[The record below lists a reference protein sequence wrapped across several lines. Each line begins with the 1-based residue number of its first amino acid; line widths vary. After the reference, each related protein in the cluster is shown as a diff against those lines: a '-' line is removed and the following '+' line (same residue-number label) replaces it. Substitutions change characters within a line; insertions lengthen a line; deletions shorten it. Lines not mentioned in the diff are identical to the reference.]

1 MSRVLVAGANG
12 FIGSHVVRKFIAE
25 GDEVFSLV
33 RANSDLSLLKECETV
48 LCTGDITDPGSLGTC
63 LKEINIVINAAG
75 LVSDWG
81 PYSDFERINL
91 EGALHLLQAA
101 SSAGVHRFVHIS
113 SVAPHGFGLRDV
125 KEDDPMPPSPFAYV
139 ETKRL
144 AEKAVF
150 DFASSSGM
158 EVTAIRPGNVFG
170 PDDHTFIDQYLA
182 AICEGKIALI
192 NGGRAWTCPTY
203 IGNLVDA
210 VWLASRSERAAGQ
223 AFLITDGL
231 EIDWLKF
238 TGDFARALGK
248 KDTFV
253 SVPYGIVLVI
263 ATLMEKI
270 YQLSN
275 SRKPPLLTRYRI
287 MNGGRNYHFSIDKA
301 RELLGY
307 DPKIGFEEAVEETVN
322 WYVENFPC

>member
-1 MSRVLVAGANG
+1 MSRVLVTGANG
-12 FIGSHVVRKFIAE
+12 FIGSHIVKKFVAE
-25 GDEVFSLV
+25 GDEVYSLV
-33 RANSDLSLLKECETV
+33 RATSDLSLLKDSRTV
-48 LCTGDITDPGSLGTC
+48 FCTGDITDPESLNKF
-63 LKEINIVINAAG
+63 LKEINIVIHVAG
-75 LVSDWG
+75 LSSEWG
-81 PYSDFERINL
+81 TYAEFERINL
-91 EGALHLLQAA
+91 NGTKNLLQAA

-113 SVAPHGFGLRDV
+113 SVAPHGFGRRNV
-125 KEDDPMPPSPFAYV
+125 KEEDPMPQSLFAYV

-150 DFASSSGM
+150 EFAASTEM
-158 EVTAIRPGNVFG
+158 KVTAIRPGNVFG
-170 PDDHTFIDQYLA
+170 PDDHTFIDKYLR

-210 VWLASRSERAAGQ
+210 VWLASRSEGAIGQ

-248 KDTFV
+248 KDKFV
-253 SVPYGIVLVI
+253 SVPYGTVLVI

-270 YQLSN
+270 YRLFKSN
-275 SRKPPLLTRYRI
+275 NPPVLNRYRI
-287 MNGGRNYHFSIDKA
+287 MNGGKDYHFSIDKA
-301 RELLGY
+301 RGILGY
-307 DPKIGFEEAVEETVN
+307 NPKIGFEEAVKETVN
-322 WYVENFPC
+322 WYVDNFAC

>member
-1 MSRVLVAGANG
+1 MSRVLVTGANG
-12 FIGSHVVRKFIAE
+12 FIGSHIVKKFIAE
-25 GDEVFSLV
+25 GDEVVSLV
-33 RANSDLSLLKECETV
+33 RATSDISLIKECNSI
-48 LCTGDITDPGSLGTC
+48 LCTGDITNPESLNKS
-63 LKEINIVINAAG
+63 LQKINIVIHVAG
-75 LVSDWG
+75 LASDWG

-91 EGALHLLQAA
+91 EGTKNLLQAA

-113 SVAPHGFGLRDV
+113 SVAPHGFGRRDV
-125 KEDDPMPPSPFAYV
+125 REDDSMPQSPFAYV

-150 DFASSSGM
+150 DFAASSDM

-210 VWLASRSERAAGQ
+210 VWLVSRSEGAVGQ

-231 EIDWLKF
+231 EIDWLRF
-238 TGDFARALGK
+238 TTDFARALGK
-248 KDTFV
+248 KDKFI
-253 SVPYGIVLVI
+253 SVPYGFVLII

-270 YQLSN
+270 YQLFKADN
-275 SRKPPLLTRYRI
+275 PPLLTRYRI
-287 MNGGRNYHFSIDKA
+287 MNGGRDYHFSIDKA
-301 RELLGY
+301 REILGY
-307 DPKIGFEEAVEETVN
+307 NPRISFDEAVKETVN
-322 WYVENFPC
+322 WYIDNFAC